1 MRVLIRTVNRTEKN
15 NKEETRKSSNES
27 CVNIYAVGRIEERE
41 KERRL
46 SDMRN
51 NANSLSRES
60 SGV

>member
-1 MRVLIRTVNRTEKN
+1 MRALIRTVNRTERN
-15 NKEETRKSSNES
+15 NKEENRRTNLEY
-27 CVNIYAVGRIEERE
+27 IYAVGRVEERE